1 MKKQNPEERQ
11 RILLDKCRIITK
23 INESGEM
30 SLSERE
36 QVRQARDDIL
46 KQPAEQK
53 DRWKSILDIFLLV
66 SQGFDLPREKLKKAY
81 IDFCCIEYKSDW
93 DLKKAVPDEKQLE
106 ERLKKSLCSMDK
118 AYRLNEFSICHA
130 MTARQRNRLYQHNE
144 RLVWQMEAVREYL
157 KGGS

>member
-66 SQGFDLPREKLKKAY
+66 IQGFELPREKLKKAY
-81 IDFCCIEYKSDW
+81 IDFRCMEFELGQ
-93 DLKKAVPDEKQLE
+93 DLKKEKQLE
-106 ERLKKSLCSMDK
+106 GIFEKSLCSMEK
-118 AYRLNEFSICHA
+118 AYRLNEYSICHA
-130 MTARQRNRLYQHNE
+130 MIARQRNRLYEHND
-144 RLVWQMEAVREYL
+144 RLLWQMEAIREYL
-157 KGGS
+157 EGGI